1 MMNLDNLDLFV
12 HIMQAQNV
20 PCYRLETDFS
30 NLYQVD
36 LALRGRLYTNY
47 NYQNL
52 HDFIISHCHDSEILR
67 IKDDFHLVNYFILIE
82 DTKSESDK
90 QEFYISVGP
99 VLETMPTPD
108 QIYQLMAKRAL
119 PEKLLRDLQTYYC
132 NITIPPDFNVFEST
146 LINIACHLFSRDFK
160 FQTFSDSGDLSIES
174 IIGNSQLSEDPSIA
188 SQSIEERYETEE
200 NLLEAITAGDHARA
214 VRYHG
219 KFRNFKIMPRSENTL
234 TNRKN
239 LVIVLNTL
247 CRKAVQ
253 KGHVHPMYIDELS
266 TRFAIQINQVR
277 SLKDLDTLES
287 DMIHKYCL
295 LVHNRSMKNYSQIVQ
310 QCITYTDFHYAEP
323 LTLAFFAERC
333 HVTKSYLSSLFKKET
348 GGNLTDYIHS
358 VRISH
363 SLFLLN
369 STQMPIH
376 IVAANCGYN
385 DINYF
390 IKLFKRLN
398 GISPKQYRIQ
408 LRNN

>member
-1 MMNLDNLDLFV
+1 
-12 HIMQAQNV
+12 
-20 PCYRLETDFS
+20 
-30 NLYQVD
+30 
-36 LALRGRLYTNY
+36 
-47 NYQNL
+47 
-52 HDFIISHCHDSEILR
+52 
-67 IKDDFHLVNYFILIE
+67 
-82 DTKSESDK
+82 
-90 QEFYISVGP
+90 
-99 VLETMPTPD
+99 
-108 QIYQLMAKRAL
+108 
-119 PEKLLRDLQTYYC
+119 
-132 NITIPPDFNVFEST
+132 VFEST

-160 FQTFSDSGDLSIES
+160 FQIYSDSRDPSIES
-174 IIGNSQLSEDPSIA
+174 LIGNSQLNENPFIA
-188 SQSIEERYETEE
+188 IQSIEERYETEE
-200 NLLEAITAGDHARA
+200 NLLEAIAAGDHARA
-214 VRYHG
+214 ILYHG
-219 KFRNFKIMPRSENTL
+219 KSRNFKIMPRSENTL
-234 TNRKN
+234 INRKN

-266 TRFAIQINQVR
+266 TRFAIQINQIR
-277 SLKDLDTLES
+277 SLKELDTLES

-295 LVHNRSMKNYSQIVQ
+295 LVYNHSMKNYSQIVQ

-348 GGNLTDYIHS
+348 GRNLTDYIHS

-376 IVAANCGYN
+376 IVAMNCGYN

>member
-1 MMNLDNLDLFV
+1 MNLDNLDLFV

-30 NLYQVD
+30 NLYQID

-67 IKDDFHLVNYFILIE
+67 IKDDFNLVNYFILIE

-90 QEFYISVGP
+90 QNFYISVGP
-99 VLETMPTPD
+99 VLETLPTPD
-108 QIYQLMAKRAL
+108 QIHQLMIRRTL
-119 PEKLLRDLQTYYC
+119 PQKLLQDLQNYYC

-160 FQTFSDSGDLSIES
+160 FQIYSDSRDPSIES
-174 IIGNSQLSEDPSIA
+174 VIGNSQLNENPFIA
-188 SQSIEERYETEE
+188 IQSIEERYETEE
-200 NLLEAITAGDHARA
+200 NLLEAIAAGDHARA
-214 VRYHG
+214 ILYHG
-219 KFRNFKIMPRSENTL
+219 KTRNFKIMPRSENTL
-234 TNRKN
+234 INRKN

-253 KGHVHPMYIDELS
+253 KGHVHPMYIDDLS
-266 TRFAIQINQVR
+266 TRFAIQINQIR
-277 SLKDLDTLES
+277 SLKELDTLES

-295 LVHNRSMKNYSQIVQ
+295 LVYNHSMKNYSQIVQ

-348 GGNLTDYIHS
+348 GRNLTDYIHS

-376 IVAANCGYN
+376 IVAVNCGYN